1 MRDLYSVFF
10 PTSNTGYI
18 VDQGGEIIKTTNG
31 GNSWTVDSSGTW
43 NSLSSVFFTDS
54 TTGYVVGHT
63 GTILKTGNGGVDF
76 IEQHITTGTKF
87 AICPNPANDRITITG
102 TKMVQEEIV
111 VVIFTIK
118 GEQVMNKKFRN
129 QNQVEIDVRTLA
141 KGIYL
146 VKIQSGEGMEVKKL
160 VVE

>member
-1 MRDLYSVFF
+1 
-10 PTSNTGYI
+10 
-18 VDQGGEIIKTTNG
+18 
-31 GNSWTVDSSGTW
+31 
-43 NSLSSVFFTDS
+43 
-54 TTGYVVGHT
+54 
-63 GTILKTGNGGVDF
+63 
-76 IEQHITTGTKF
+76 
-87 AICPNPANDRITITG
+87 
-102 TKMVQEEIV
+102 MVQEEIV